1 MNANIYDQ
9 YQENKR
15 FVAVDC
21 VIFGYEDEQLKLLVF
36 ERDIEPAK
44 GEWSLLGGWV
54 NANESTE
61 GAARRVLHKLTGL
74 KDVYLEQVHT
84 FSDPQRDPG
93 GSVITVEY
101 YALINIDTNAANLI
115 KDYGAKWFTI
125 DALPKLIFDHD
136 VLVKKALEKLRLR
149 SSYEIIGRKL
159 LPEKFTITRLRNL
172 YDQIFQR
179 QFDPGNF
186 RKKILSLKVLERQE
200 EKDMSESRKGAFYFK
215 FKPKQDA
222 EFNDPIFKRSI

>member
-1 MNANIYDQ
+1 MNTNIYDQ

-21 VIFGYEDEQLKLLVF
+21 VIFGYKDEQLKLLVF

-44 GEWSLLGGWV
+44 GEWSLIGGWV

-61 GAARRVLHKLTGL
+61 DAARRVLHKLTGL
-74 KDVYLEQVHT
+74 EDLYLEQVHT
-84 FSDPQRDPG
+84 FSDPNRDPG

-101 YALINIDTNAANLI
+101 YALIKIDDKATNLI
-115 KDYGAKWFTI
+115 KDYGAKWYTL

-136 VLVKKALEKLRLR
+136 LLVEKALEKLRLR

-172 YDQIFQR
+172 YDQIFQK

-186 RKKILSLKVLERQE
+186 RKKILSLKVLNRLE

-215 FKPKQDA
+215 FKPKQEG
-222 EFNDPIFKRSI
+222 EFSDPIFKRSI

>member
-1 MNANIYDQ
+1 MNTTIYDQ

-15 FVAVDC
+15 FVSVDC

-36 ERDIEPAK
+36 QRDIEPCK

-54 NANESTE
+54 NAGESTE
-61 GAARRVLHKLTGL
+61 DAARRVLNKLTGL
-74 KDVYLEQVHT
+74 EDVYLEQVHT
-84 FSDPQRDPG
+84 FSDPKRDPG

-101 YALINIDTNAANLI
+101 YALINIDEKARNLI
-115 KDYGAKWFTI
+115 NDYGAQWYTL
-125 DALPKLIFDHD
+125 DDLPALIFDHQI
-136 VLVKKALEKLRLR
+136 LVEKALEKLRLR

-159 LPEKFTITRLRNL
+159 LPAKFTITRLRNL
-172 YDQIFQR
+172 YDQIFQKK
-179 QFDPGNF
+179 FDPGNF
-186 RKKILSLKVLERQE
+186 RKKILSLKVLERLE

-215 FKPKQDA
+215 FKPKNDG